1 MKISLTT
8 PILPVWQ
15 KLINNRIEELQNEFQ
30 EKKKKCEVSLE
41 TFLSTYKITEEV
53 SQEVIEFIS
62 FKLDNFEDMYYPF
75 FAKNECKIAIG
86 IMYENPLIKF
96 IQQSSITDIERNL
109 SSPLIT
115 GMNKIK
121 ENLKNIDIQI
131 IFNSEVVKELI
142 NSKEFKIVNEQIQ
155 SFNLEFKSIEVHITE
170 DLFSN
175 FSLND
180 SELIQPSFD
189 PSNMLLG
196 AYISHNRN
204 IYQIFYDKFNE
215 IFVYQIFFEKFNEIF
230 EKGMPIDKYIKSIKL
245 PFDSLSNK
253 QALILSLL

>member
-1 MKISLTT
+1 MKISLAT

-15 KLINNRIEELQNEFQ
+15 KLINIRIEELQNEFQ

-41 TFLSTYKITEEV
+41 NFLSTYKITEEV

-62 FKLDNFEDMYYPF
+62 FKVDNFEDMYYPF

-86 IMYENPLIKF
+86 IKYENPLIKF
-96 IQQSSITDIERNL
+96 LRQSSITDIERNL
-109 SSPLIT
+109 SNPLIT
-115 GMNKIK
+115 GISKIK
-121 ENLKNIDIQI
+121 DNLKNIDIQI

-142 NSKEFKIVNEQIQ
+142 TSKEFTIVNKQIQ

-196 AYISHNRN
+196 AYISHNKN
-204 IYQIFYDKFNE
+204 I
-215 IFVYQIFFEKFNEIF
+215 YQIFFEKFNEIF
-230 EKGMPIDKYIKSIKL
+230 EKGMPIDKYMKSIKV

>member
-1 MKISLTT
+1 MKISLAT

-15 KLINNRIEELQNEFQ
+15 KLINNRIEELQAEFQ
-30 EKKKKCEVSLE
+30 EKRKKCEVFLE

-53 SQEVIEFIS
+53 SPEVIEFIN
-62 FKLDNFEDMYYPF
+62 FKLDNFEDMYYPY
-75 FAKNECKIAIG
+75 FARNKCKIAIG
-86 IMYENPLIKF
+86 IRYENPLIKF

-109 SSPLIT
+109 TSPLIT

-121 ENLKNIDIQI
+121 DNLKNIDIQI

-142 NSKEFKIVNEQIQ
+142 ISNEFKIVNEQIQ
-155 SFNLEFKSIEVHITE
+155 SINLEFKSIEVHITE

-180 SELIQPSFD
+180 SQLIQPSFD

-196 AYISHNRN
+196 AYISRNRN
-204 IYQIFYDKFNE
+204 I
-215 IFVYQIFFEKFNEIF
+215 YQIFFEKFNEIF
-230 EKGMPIDKYIKSIKL
+230 EKGMPIEKYIKSIKL
-245 PFDSLSNK
+245 PFDSLSKK
-253 QALILSLL
+253 QTLILSLL